1 MICKCGLRRD
11 HFACTACG
19 MHNGVNNQ
27 PCLGCHGFRFTT
39 VPLTT
44 TGPQPELALS
54 PVTIDIAASEPSQPK
69 PQPATHARRARSA
82 RG

>member
-11 HFACTACG
+11 HFTCTTCG

-27 PCLGCHGFRFTT
+27 PCLGCRGFRFTH
-39 VPLTT
+39 VPLMP
-44 TGPQPELALS
+44 TGPQPELALITE
-54 PVTIDIAASEPSQPK
+54 PAAPEPSQPK

-82 RG
+82 RA